1 MAALVARVSRASCP
15 PRRTLSGDKL
25 ASAPTRAKGEDD
37 PEPTW
42 GAEDFC
48 GVTFILNPTTRSQNP
63 QRN

>member
-1 MAALVARVSRASCP
+1 MAAPVARASRP

-37 PEPTW
+37 PESTW

-48 GVTFILNPTTRSQNP
+48 GAT
-63 QRN
+63 